1 MDASVAASLRTHSLN
16 DVRLIVDQ
24 CLCPVGSKAVVLRGS
39 VRRRVEAL
47 LRRGPQFICGEA
59 GSVTERL
66 LPRRKC
72 SPIAPKP
79 NSIIAQVAGSGT
91 PPCDPGTENWVM
103 KATVKNSHGPL
114 APPGLH
120 TESLA
125 QIQFDVPATLP
136 HGKLVA

>member
-1 MDASVAASLRTHSLN
+1 
-16 DVRLIVDQ
+16 
-24 CLCPVGSKAVVLRGS
+24 
-39 VRRRVEAL
+39 
-47 LRRGPQFICGEA
+47 
-59 GSVTERL
+59 VTERL
-66 LPRRKC
+66 LPRRKW

-103 KATVKNSHGPL
+103 KATVQNSHGPL
-114 APPGLH
+114 APPGLD

-136 HGKLVA
+136 HEKLVA